1 MKAKWE
7 EVKLNLIHPFTIA
20 RSTRTHYDSII
31 LILEHN
37 GITAYGEAVPTT
49 RYDEDAEKVNTALA
63 SVDFESEPF
72 NDPFKLEDIDSACRE
87 NSLMTPSAI
96 AAMNIAYWDMQG
108 KLLGQPLYRLWGLN
122 PLKSLMSTFTIGI
135 DEIDVIKQKVREA
148 EIYPILKVKQG
159 LDNDREI
166 ISAIRELTDKP
177 IRVDANEGWTKE
189 EALEKIEWLSGQNVE
204 FVEQPLPADKL
215 DESAWLKERSPLP
228 IVADENCMTKEDIP
242 KIAHA
247 FDGINIKLMKCGGPT
262 EALKMIHT
270 ARSFGLKIMLGCMC
284 ESSIAI
290 GAAAH
295 MSPLADWADL
305 DGNLLLSNDPYRG
318 IDVKEGKLLL
328 PDKPGIGVEPIGDD
342 R

>member
-7 EVKLNLIHPFTIA
+7 EVKLNMIHPFTIA

-37 GITAYGEAVPTT
+37 GITAYGEAVPTS

-87 NSLMTPSAI
+87 NPLMTPSAI

-122 PLKSLMSTFTIGI
+122 PSKSLVSTFTIGI

-189 EALEKIEWLSGQNVE
+189 EALDKIEWLSGQNVE

-295 MSPLADWADL
+295 LSPLADWADL

-328 PDKPGIGVEPIGDD
+328 PDRPGIGVEPIGDD
-342 R
+342 S

>member
-1 MKAKWE
+1 MKAKWK

-20 RSTRTHYDSII
+20 RSTRTRYDSII
-31 LILEHN
+31 LTLEHN
-37 GITAYGEAVPTT
+37 GLTAYGEAVPTT
-49 RYDEDAEKVNTALA
+49 RYDEDAEKVNAALA
-63 SVDFESEPF
+63 SIDFEAEPF
-72 NDPFKLEDIDSACRE
+72 SDPFKLEDIDSACRD

-96 AAMNIAYWDMQG
+96 AAVNIAYWDMQG

-122 PLKSLMSTFTIGI
+122 GEKSLITTFTIGI

-159 LDNDREI
+159 LDNDKEI
-166 ISAIRELTDKP
+166 ILAIRELTDKP

-189 EALEKIEWLSGQNVE
+189 EALEKIEWLAGQNVE

-215 DESAWLKERSPLP
+215 DDSVWLKERSPLP
-228 IVADENCMTKEDIP
+228 IVADENSVIKEDIP
-242 KIAHA
+242 NIAHA

-270 ARSFGLKIMLGCMC
+270 ARSYGLKIMLGCMC

-295 MSPLADWADL
+295 LSPLADWADL
-305 DGNLLLSNDPYRG
+305 DGNLLLSNDPYSG
-318 IDVKEGKLLL
+318 IDVKDGKLLL
-328 PDKPGIGVEPIGDD
+328 PDKPGIGVEPVGDV

>member
-87 NSLMTPSAI
+87 NPLMTPSAI

-135 DEIDVIKQKVREA
+135 DEIDIIKQKVREA

-295 MSPLADWADL
+295 YL
-305 DGNLLLSNDPYRG
+305 
-318 IDVKEGKLLL
+318 
-328 PDKPGIGVEPIGDD
+328 
-342 R
+342 

>member
-72 NDPFKLEDIDSACRE
+72 NDPFKLEDIDSACRD

-122 PLKSLMSTFTIGI
+122 PLKSLISTFTIGI

-204 FVEQPLPADKL
+204 FIEQPLPADKL

-295 MSPLADWADL
+295 LSPLADWADL
-305 DGNLLLSNDPYRG
+305 DGNLLLSNDPYSG

-328 PDKPGIGVEPIGDD
+328 PDRPGIGVEPIGDD
-342 R
+342 S

>member
-72 NDPFKLEDIDSACRE
+72 NDPFKLEDIDSACRD
-87 NSLMTPSAI
+87 NPLMTPSAI

-122 PLKSLMSTFTIGI
+122 PLKSLISTFTIGI

-204 FVEQPLPADKL
+204 FIEQPLPADKL

-305 DGNLLLSNDPYRG
+305 DGNLLLSNDPYSG
-318 IDVKEGKLLL
+318 IDVIEGKLLL

-342 R
+342 Q

>member
-122 PLKSLMSTFTIGI
+122 PLKSLISTFTIGI

-295 MSPLADWADL
+295 LSPLADWADL

>member
-87 NSLMTPSAI
+87 NPLMTPSAI

-135 DEIDVIKQKVREA
+135 DEIDIIKQKVREA

>member
-1 MKAKWE
+1 MKAKWK

-20 RSTRTHYDSII
+20 RGTRTHYDSII
-31 LILEHN
+31 LTLEHN
-37 GITAYGEAVPTT
+37 SITAYGEAVPTA
-49 RYDEDAEKVNTALA
+49 RYDEDAEKVKAALA
-63 SVDFESEPF
+63 SIDFESEPF
-72 NDPFKLEDIDSACRE
+72 DDPFKLEDIDSACRD
-87 NSLMTPSAI
+87 NPLMTPSAI
-96 AAMNIAYWDMQG
+96 AAMNIAYWDLQG

-122 PLKSLMSTFTIGI
+122 PLKSLISTFTIGI

-204 FVEQPLPADKL
+204 FIEQPLPADKL

-228 IVADENCMTKEDIP
+228 IVADENSMTKEDIP

-295 MSPLADWADL
+295 LSPLADWADL

-328 PDKPGIGVEPIGDD
+328 PDRPGIGVEPIGDD